1 MKLLLENWR
10 KYLRAGGYENPDL
23 GIPPMSYREED
34 KEVFFVDVNL
44 LLPTQEQGH
53 GKDHECPSEDC
64 EAVIQSKMNDI
75 KSGNI
80 KPLEVSNKKPIRPY
94 RIQSLDIGKA
104 PKSDIEEPFYHVLNG
119 HHRLEAAKLLG
130 VEELPVFLTPE
141 DVK

>member
-10 KYLRAGGYENPDL
+10 KYIAEN
-23 GIPPMSYREED
+23 

-53 GKDHECPSEDC
+53 GKDHECPSEEC
-64 EAVIQSKMNDI
+64 ETVIQSKMNDI

-94 RIQSLDIGKA
+94 RIQSLDVGKA
-104 PKSDIEEPFYHVLNG
+104 PKSDIEEPLYHVLNG
-119 HHRLEAAKLLG
+119 HHRLEAAKRLG
-130 VEELPVFLTPE
+130 VKELPVFLTPE
-141 DVK
+141 DVE

>member
-10 KYLRAGGYENPDL
+10 KYLA
-23 GIPPMSYREED
+23 ED

-94 RIQSLDIGKA
+94 RIQSLDVGKA

-130 VEELPVFLTPE
+130 IKQLPVFLTPE